1 MIRDNLDIFYECLRL
16 YADPKPPT
24 EEKIMKKIL
33 YAMIL
38 IYIWILIGGFHGI
51 ATQIER
57 DAYYI
62 EECFFMFV
70 EKFHIADI
78 EHY

>member
-1 MIRDNLDIFYECLRL
+1 
-16 YADPKPPT
+16 
-24 EEKIMKKIL
+24 MKK
-33 YAMIL
+33 L
-38 IYIWILIGGFHGI
+38 IYAAILLYLWILIDGFHGI

-78 EHY
+78 ENY